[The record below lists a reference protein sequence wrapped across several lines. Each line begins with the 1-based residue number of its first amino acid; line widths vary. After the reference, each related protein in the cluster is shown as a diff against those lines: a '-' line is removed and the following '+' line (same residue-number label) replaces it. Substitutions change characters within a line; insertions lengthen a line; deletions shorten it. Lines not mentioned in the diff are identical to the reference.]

1 MVRGEITVKKEDK
14 IKALSKKAQQLT
26 EEKESKSS
34 TQKQVEN
41 IEENYEELFRKADF
55 LLGRLEE
62 SNIFSEN
69 PYALEALKDEIHSEH
84 SVILL
89 NLDEEK
95 ERIQRE
101 KRSIEDRESDLSYQK
116 RKIELEGEEE

>member
-1 MVRGEITVKKEDK
+1 MKKEDK